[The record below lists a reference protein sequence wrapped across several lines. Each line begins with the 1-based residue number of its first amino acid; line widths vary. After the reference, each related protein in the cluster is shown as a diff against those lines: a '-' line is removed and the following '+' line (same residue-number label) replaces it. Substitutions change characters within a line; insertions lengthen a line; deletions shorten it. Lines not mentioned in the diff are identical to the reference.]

1 MTVAEKER
9 AEAHALPRR
18 RSTRRVMRVEEMNRE
33 LVEALAAT
41 TVEHLDPK
49 LNDLM
54 E

>member
-9 AEAHALPRR
+9 RKVDRLPQRRATR
-18 RSTRRVMRVEEMNRE
+18 RSMRVEEMDKE
-33 LVEALAAT
+33 LVVALAAT
-41 TVEHLDPK
+41 TFDHLDPK